1 MKKCEKNC
9 ENSVYIYTIFAV
21 AKLTSMGKS
30 KKSAIAQHS
39 FNTFPL
45 SLTNADL
52 KNQKRRV
59 KR

>member
-1 MKKCEKNC
+1 MKKCEKIAKT
-9 ENSVYIYTIFAV
+9 VYIYTIFAV

-45 SLTNADL
+45 SLTNE
-52 KNQKRRV
+52 KPKMEGTI
-59 KR
+59 

>member
-39 FNTFPL
+39 FNSFPL
-45 SLTNADL
+45 SLTNE
-52 KNQKRRV
+52 KPKMEETI
-59 KR
+59 

>member
-9 ENSVYIYTIFAV
+9 ENSVYIYIYTIFAV

-30 KKSAIAQHS
+30 KKSANARHS

-45 SLTNADL
+45 SLTNE
-52 KNQKRRV
+52 KPKMEGTI
-59 KR
+59 

>member
-30 KKSAIAQHS
+30 KKSALEQHS

-45 SLTNADL
+45 SLTNE
-52 KNQKRRV
+52 KPKMEGTI
-59 KR
+59 